1 MNLQTSTVPA
11 VENCES
17 IPNSYDI
24 RLLGPYSMYGPD
36 NTFSQVFSKDSKFY
50 YRLEQING
58 KTLVQ
63 YEVGIGYLEGNIL
76 KRFRPLYH
84 GTESDPA
91 YPSSNGPQFFAV
103 NKGDELI
110 LSSYIPK
117 MFNEA
122 LCDPHTIVTSIAP
135 FVPHPV
141 ALSENSFLGRLDDNV
156 QSIPFSSIFNSQEL
170 INLILQTIV
179 TYANQLSL
187 NTSKLDAKRISTDS
201 LQLNT
206 TDKPLAKKGTM
217 SFDGENIKYYDGE
230 KYRVLQWRFED
241 E

>member
-17 IPNSYDI
+17 ISNSYDI
-24 RLLGPYSMYGPD
+24 RLLGPHSPYGPD
-36 NTFSQVFSKDSKFY
+36 NTFSKVFSKDAKFY
-50 YRLEQING
+50 YRIDQLHRNSIV
-58 KTLVQ
+58 K
-63 YEVGIGYLEGNIL
+63 YEVGLGYLENDLL

-84 GTESDPA
+84 GVQADQPA
-91 YPSSNGPQFFAV
+91 PSANGPQYFV
-103 NKGDELI
+103 PNEGEQLVI
-110 LSSYIPK
+110 SSYIPR
-117 MFNEA
+117 MFHEA

-156 QSIPFSSIFNSQEL
+156 QSIPFSSIFNSKEL
-170 INLILQTIV
+170 IDLITQTIIS
-179 TYANQLSL
+179 Y
-187 NTSKLDAKRISTDS
+187 ISTLLSTKSVSTDN
-201 LQLNT
+201 LQFNV
-206 TDKPLAKKGTM
+206 AKKPPKTTGTL
-217 SFDGENIKYYDGE
+217 SFDGENLKYYDGK